1 MPEIRTYREALREAI
16 VHELDRDE
24 SVVLIGEDIGVYGGT
39 HLITVALLEKYGA
52 KRVIDTPICEGGFTG
67 AAIGMAMM
75 GMRPIVEMMTMNF
88 SFLAVDQIIQNA
100 AKVRYFSGGQVKVPL
115 VIRGPNGG
123 GVQLSAQHTHSLES
137 FYGHFPGLKVVAP
150 ASPNDAKGMM
160 LTAVRDDNCV
170 IFLEA
175 GALYGTKGEVDEDNP
190 IPFGKAP
197 PPRAGAGGRATT
209 LARAPGGA
217 VHTSGR
223 HAGSRRHRCRGRR
236 PSQLAAIG
244 RRCDRHI
251 GREDPPRG
259 CRAGAMALVR
269 GGQRGGGDH
278 PGQGVRLPGCSGGAG
293 ERSGSPGALRAEPR
307 ARGFP
312 GRAARGRGRSP
323 GSLPGGEVKMPEV
336 IMPKM
341 GDAMEAGTLS
351 TWLKSEGDEVE
362 IGDVLAEIETD
373 KATMEL
379 TAEDAG
385 ILQEIIASEGDA
397 VPVGEAI
404 AVIVGEGEEA
414 PPRREAKHAEDGARG
429 DAVDEAPA
437 ATATEGKAPEE
448 QKGKAPEDEEGGPS
462 PADGRVRAS
471 PIVRRLAGEHNI
483 DLSGIRGTGPPGP
496 IVERDVRTA
505 LETVGG
511 PVEER
516 PADSTTA
523 GPAPTGAPG
532 TELKPLSR
540 MQRVVGERMQQSWR
554 QAPHHYAT
562 VGVHVDDLLAL
573 RGQLNAE
580 LEEDGI
586 KLSINDFVM
595 KACAVALRK
604 FPKLNSLWTSEG
616 IERHATVDLAM
627 AVALEDGLITPVI
640 KDGADKTLSGISIA
654 ARELA
659 SRAREGKLEP
669 HEFQGGTF
677 TVSNMG
683 MYGVESFTAIV
694 NPPSVAI
701 VAGSSLIRR
710 PGFDA
715 EDNVVPQNTMKLT
728 IGSDHRVVNG
738 AENALYL
745 AEVKRLLERP
755 VLLTV

>member
-1 MPEIRTYREALREAI
+1 
-16 VHELDRDE
+16 
-24 SVVLIGEDIGVYGGT
+24 
-39 HLITVALLEKYGA
+39 
-52 KRVIDTPICEGGFTG
+52 
-67 AAIGMAMM
+67 
-75 GMRPIVEMMTMNF
+75 
-88 SFLAVDQIIQNA
+88 
-100 AKVRYFSGGQVKVPL
+100 
-115 VIRGPNGG
+115 
-123 GVQLSAQHTHSLES
+123 
-137 FYGHFPGLKVVAP
+137 
-150 ASPNDAKGMM
+150 
-160 LTAVRDDNCV
+160 
-170 IFLEA
+170 
-175 GALYGTKGEVDEDNP
+175 
-190 IPFGKAP
+190 
-197 PPRAGAGGRATT
+197 
-209 LARAPGGA
+209 
-217 VHTSGR
+217 
-223 HAGSRRHRCRGRR
+223 
-236 PSQLAAIG
+236 
-244 RRCDRHI
+244 
-251 GREDPPRG
+251 
-259 CRAGAMALVR
+259 
-269 GGQRGGGDH
+269 
-278 PGQGVRLPGCSGGAG
+278 
-293 ERSGSPGALRAEPR
+293 
-307 ARGFP
+307 
-312 GRAARGRGRSP
+312 
-323 GSLPGGEVKMPEV
+323 MPEV

-385 ILQEIIASEGDA
+385 ILQEIIASEGDD

-414 PPRREAKHAEDGARG
+414 PPRREAKPAEDSAHG
-429 DAVDEAPA
+429 DGKDQAPA
-437 ATATEGKAPEE
+437 ATATKVEAPED
-448 QKGKAPEDEEGGPS
+448 QQDKAPEDEEGAPS
-462 PADGRVRAS
+462 PAERSADGRVRAS
-471 PIVRRLAGEHNI
+471 PIVRRVAGEHNI
-483 DLSGIRGTGPPGP
+483 DLSGIQGTGPAGR
-496 IVERDVRTA
+496 IVERDVRAA
-505 LETVGG
+505 LADDG

-540 MQRVVGERMQQSWR
+540 MQRVVGERMQQSWQ

-562 VGVHVDDLLAL
+562 VEVHVDDLLAL
-573 RGQLNAE
+573 RTQLNAG

-616 IERHATVDLAM
+616 IEWHATVDLAM

-640 KDGADKTLSGISIA
+640 KDVANKTLSGISIA
-654 ARELA
+654 AKELA

-669 HEFQGGTF
+669 HEYQGGTF

-701 VAGSSLIRR
+701 VAVSSVIRR

-715 EDNVVPQNTMKLT
+715 EDNVVPQHTMKLT

-745 AEVKRLLERP
+745 AEVKRLLQRP
-755 VLLTV
+755 ILLTV

>member
-1 MPEIRTYREALREAI
+1 
-16 VHELDRDE
+16 
-24 SVVLIGEDIGVYGGT
+24 
-39 HLITVALLEKYGA
+39 
-52 KRVIDTPICEGGFTG
+52 
-67 AAIGMAMM
+67 
-75 GMRPIVEMMTMNF
+75 
-88 SFLAVDQIIQNA
+88 
-100 AKVRYFSGGQVKVPL
+100 
-115 VIRGPNGG
+115 
-123 GVQLSAQHTHSLES
+123 
-137 FYGHFPGLKVVAP
+137 
-150 ASPNDAKGMM
+150 
-160 LTAVRDDNCV
+160 
-170 IFLEA
+170 
-175 GALYGTKGEVDEDNP
+175 
-190 IPFGKAP
+190 
-197 PPRAGAGGRATT
+197 
-209 LARAPGGA
+209 
-217 VHTSGR
+217 
-223 HAGSRRHRCRGRR
+223 
-236 PSQLAAIG
+236 
-244 RRCDRHI
+244 
-251 GREDPPRG
+251 
-259 CRAGAMALVR
+259 
-269 GGQRGGGDH
+269 
-278 PGQGVRLPGCSGGAG
+278 
-293 ERSGSPGALRAEPR
+293 
-307 ARGFP
+307 
-312 GRAARGRGRSP
+312 
-323 GSLPGGEVKMPEV
+323 MPEV

-351 TWLKSEGDEVE
+351 TWLKSEGDAVE

-385 ILQEIIASEGDA
+385 ILQEIIAGEGDA

-414 PPRREAKHAEDGARG
+414 PPRREAKQAEGGARG
-429 DAVDEAPA
+429 DGVDESPA
-437 ATATEGKAPEE
+437 ATAAEAEAPEE
-448 QKGKAPEDEEGGPS
+448 QEGKAPEDEEGGPS
-462 PADGRVRAS
+462 PAERPADGRVRAS

-483 DLSGIRGTGPPGP
+483 DLSGIRGTGPAGR
-496 IVERDVRTA
+496 IVERDLRTA
-505 LETVGG
+505 LETRGG

-523 GPAPTGAPG
+523 GPAGAPG

-540 MQRVVGERMQQSWR
+540 MQRVVGERMQQSWQ

-562 VGVHVDDLLAL
+562 VEVHVDDLLVL
-573 RGQLNAE
+573 RKQLNAG

-616 IERHATVDLAM
+616 IEWHATVDLAM

-640 KDGADKTLSGISIA
+640 KDVANKTLSSISIA
-654 ARELA
+654 AKELA
-659 SRAREGKLEP
+659 SRARDGKLEP
-669 HEFQGGTF
+669 HEYQGGTF

-701 VAGSSLIRR
+701 VAVSSLIRR

-728 IGSDHRVVNG
+728 IGSDHRAVNG

-755 VLLTV
+755 ALLTV

>member
-1 MPEIRTYREALREAI
+1 
-16 VHELDRDE
+16 
-24 SVVLIGEDIGVYGGT
+24 
-39 HLITVALLEKYGA
+39 
-52 KRVIDTPICEGGFTG
+52 
-67 AAIGMAMM
+67 
-75 GMRPIVEMMTMNF
+75 
-88 SFLAVDQIIQNA
+88 
-100 AKVRYFSGGQVKVPL
+100 
-115 VIRGPNGG
+115 
-123 GVQLSAQHTHSLES
+123 
-137 FYGHFPGLKVVAP
+137 
-150 ASPNDAKGMM
+150 
-160 LTAVRDDNCV
+160 
-170 IFLEA
+170 
-175 GALYGTKGEVDEDNP
+175 
-190 IPFGKAP
+190 
-197 PPRAGAGGRATT
+197 
-209 LARAPGGA
+209 
-217 VHTSGR
+217 
-223 HAGSRRHRCRGRR
+223 
-236 PSQLAAIG
+236 
-244 RRCDRHI
+244 
-251 GREDPPRG
+251 
-259 CRAGAMALVR
+259 
-269 GGQRGGGDH
+269 
-278 PGQGVRLPGCSGGAG
+278 
-293 ERSGSPGALRAEPR
+293 
-307 ARGFP
+307 
-312 GRAARGRGRSP
+312 
-323 GSLPGGEVKMPEV
+323 MPEV

-414 PPRREAKHAEDGARG
+414 PPRREAKQAEDGARG
-429 DAVDEAPA
+429 DGVDEAPA
-437 ATATEGKAPEE
+437 ATATEAEAPEE
-448 QKGKAPEDEEGGPS
+448 QEGKAPEDEEGGPS
-462 PADGRVRAS
+462 PAERSADGRVRAS

-483 DLSGIRGTGPPGP
+483 DLSGIQGTGPAGR
-496 IVERDVRTA
+496 IVERDLRAA
-505 LETVGG
+505 LETDGG

-516 PADSTTA
+516 PADSATA
-523 GPAPTGAPG
+523 GAPG
-532 TELKPLSR
+532 TELKQLSR
-540 MQRVVGERMQQSWR
+540 MQRVVGERMQQSWQ

-562 VGVHVDDLLAL
+562 VEVHVDDLLVL
-573 RGQLNAE
+573 RKQLNAG

-604 FPKLNSLWTSEG
+604 FPKLNSLWTSDG
-616 IERHATVDLAM
+616 IEWHATVDLAM

-640 KDGADKTLSGISIA
+640 KDVANKTLSSISIA
-654 ARELA
+654 AKELA

-669 HEFQGGTF
+669 NEFQGGTF

-701 VAGSSLIRR
+701 VAVSSLIRR

-715 EDNVVPQNTMKLT
+715 EDNVVPQNMMKLT

-755 VLLTV
+755 TLLTV

>member
-1 MPEIRTYREALREAI
+1 
-16 VHELDRDE
+16 
-24 SVVLIGEDIGVYGGT
+24 
-39 HLITVALLEKYGA
+39 
-52 KRVIDTPICEGGFTG
+52 
-67 AAIGMAMM
+67 
-75 GMRPIVEMMTMNF
+75 
-88 SFLAVDQIIQNA
+88 
-100 AKVRYFSGGQVKVPL
+100 
-115 VIRGPNGG
+115 
-123 GVQLSAQHTHSLES
+123 
-137 FYGHFPGLKVVAP
+137 
-150 ASPNDAKGMM
+150 
-160 LTAVRDDNCV
+160 
-170 IFLEA
+170 
-175 GALYGTKGEVDEDNP
+175 
-190 IPFGKAP
+190 
-197 PPRAGAGGRATT
+197 
-209 LARAPGGA
+209 
-217 VHTSGR
+217 
-223 HAGSRRHRCRGRR
+223 
-236 PSQLAAIG
+236 
-244 RRCDRHI
+244 
-251 GREDPPRG
+251 
-259 CRAGAMALVR
+259 
-269 GGQRGGGDH
+269 
-278 PGQGVRLPGCSGGAG
+278 
-293 ERSGSPGALRAEPR
+293 
-307 ARGFP
+307 
-312 GRAARGRGRSP
+312 
-323 GSLPGGEVKMPEV
+323 MPEV

-341 GDAMEAGTLS
+341 GDAMEAGTLG

-362 IGDVLAEIETD
+362 VGDVLAEIETD
-373 KATMEL
+373 KTTVEL
-379 TAEDAG
+379 AAEDAG
-385 ILQEIIASEGDA
+385 ILQEIIAGEGDA

-414 PPRREAKHAEDGARG
+414 PPRREAKQAEDGAHG
-429 DAVDEAPA
+429 DGADEAPA
-437 ATATEGKAPEE
+437 ATAAEVEAPEE
-448 QKGKAPEDEEGGPS
+448 QEGKGSAG
-462 PADGRVRAS
+462 GRVRAS

-483 DLSGIRGTGPPGP
+483 ELSGIRGSGPAGR

-505 LETVGG
+505 LETDGG

-516 PADSTTA
+516 PADSATA

-540 MQRVVGERMQQSWR
+540 MQRVVGERMQQSWQ

-573 RGQLNAE
+573 REQLNAG

-616 IERHATVDLAM
+616 IEWHATVDLAM

-640 KDGADKTLSGISIA
+640 KDVANKTLSSISIA
-654 ARELA
+654 AKELA

-701 VAGSSLIRR
+701 VAVSSLIRR

-745 AEVKRLLERP
+745 AEVKRLLQRP
-755 VLLTV
+755 ILLTV

>member
-1 MPEIRTYREALREAI
+1 
-16 VHELDRDE
+16 
-24 SVVLIGEDIGVYGGT
+24 
-39 HLITVALLEKYGA
+39 
-52 KRVIDTPICEGGFTG
+52 
-67 AAIGMAMM
+67 
-75 GMRPIVEMMTMNF
+75 
-88 SFLAVDQIIQNA
+88 
-100 AKVRYFSGGQVKVPL
+100 
-115 VIRGPNGG
+115 
-123 GVQLSAQHTHSLES
+123 
-137 FYGHFPGLKVVAP
+137 
-150 ASPNDAKGMM
+150 
-160 LTAVRDDNCV
+160 
-170 IFLEA
+170 
-175 GALYGTKGEVDEDNP
+175 
-190 IPFGKAP
+190 
-197 PPRAGAGGRATT
+197 
-209 LARAPGGA
+209 
-217 VHTSGR
+217 
-223 HAGSRRHRCRGRR
+223 
-236 PSQLAAIG
+236 
-244 RRCDRHI
+244 
-251 GREDPPRG
+251 
-259 CRAGAMALVR
+259 
-269 GGQRGGGDH
+269 
-278 PGQGVRLPGCSGGAG
+278 
-293 ERSGSPGALRAEPR
+293 
-307 ARGFP
+307 
-312 GRAARGRGRSP
+312 
-323 GSLPGGEVKMPEV
+323 MPEV

-341 GDAMEAGTLS
+341 GDAMEAGTLG

-362 IGDVLAEIETD
+362 VGDVLAEIETD
-373 KATMEL
+373 KTTVEL

-385 ILQEIIASEGDA
+385 ILQEIIVGEGDA

-414 PPRREAKHAEDGARG
+414 PPRREAKQAEDGAHG
-429 DAVDEAPA
+429 DGADEAPA
-437 ATATEGKAPEE
+437 ATAAEVEAPEE
-448 QKGKAPEDEEGGPS
+448 QEGSPS
-462 PADGRVRAS
+462 PAEGSADGRVRAS
-471 PIVRRLAGEHNI
+471 PIVRRLAAEHNI
-483 DLSGIRGTGPPGP
+483 ELSGIRGTGPAGR

-511 PVEER
+511 PVAER
-516 PADSTTA
+516 PAGSATA

-540 MQRVVGERMQQSWR
+540 MQRIVGQRMQQSWQ

-562 VGVHVDDLLAL
+562 VGVQVDDLLAL
-573 RGQLNAE
+573 RKQLNAG

-616 IERHATVDLAM
+616 IEWHATVDLAM

-640 KDGADKTLSGISIA
+640 KDVADKTLSGISIA

-701 VAGSSLIRR
+701 VAVSSLIRR
-710 PGFDA
+710 PGFDS

-745 AEVKRLLERP
+745 AEVKRLLQRP
-755 VLLTV
+755 ILLTV

>member
-1 MPEIRTYREALREAI
+1 
-16 VHELDRDE
+16 
-24 SVVLIGEDIGVYGGT
+24 
-39 HLITVALLEKYGA
+39 
-52 KRVIDTPICEGGFTG
+52 
-67 AAIGMAMM
+67 
-75 GMRPIVEMMTMNF
+75 
-88 SFLAVDQIIQNA
+88 
-100 AKVRYFSGGQVKVPL
+100 
-115 VIRGPNGG
+115 
-123 GVQLSAQHTHSLES
+123 
-137 FYGHFPGLKVVAP
+137 
-150 ASPNDAKGMM
+150 
-160 LTAVRDDNCV
+160 
-170 IFLEA
+170 
-175 GALYGTKGEVDEDNP
+175 
-190 IPFGKAP
+190 
-197 PPRAGAGGRATT
+197 
-209 LARAPGGA
+209 
-217 VHTSGR
+217 
-223 HAGSRRHRCRGRR
+223 
-236 PSQLAAIG
+236 
-244 RRCDRHI
+244 
-251 GREDPPRG
+251 
-259 CRAGAMALVR
+259 
-269 GGQRGGGDH
+269 
-278 PGQGVRLPGCSGGAG
+278 
-293 ERSGSPGALRAEPR
+293 
-307 ARGFP
+307 
-312 GRAARGRGRSP
+312 
-323 GSLPGGEVKMPEV
+323 MPEV

-341 GDAMEAGTLS
+341 GDAMEAGTLG

-414 PPRREAKHAEDGARG
+414 PPRHEAKQAEDGARG
-429 DAVDEAPA
+429 DGVDQTPA
-437 ATATEGKAPEE
+437 ATATEAKAPEE

-483 DLSGIRGTGPPGP
+483 DLSGIRGTGPAGR

-505 LETVGG
+505 LETDGG
-511 PVEER
+511 TVEKR
-516 PADSTTA
+516 PADSTTV
-523 GPAPTGAPG
+523 GPAPAGAPG

-540 MQRVVGERMQQSWR
+540 MQRVVGERMQQSWQ

-573 RGQLNAE
+573 RKQLNAG

-616 IERHATVDLAM
+616 IEWHATVDLAM

-640 KDGADKTLSGISIA
+640 KDVANKTLSSISIA
-654 ARELA
+654 AKELA
-659 SRAREGKLEP
+659 TRAREGKLEP
-669 HEFQGGTF
+669 DEFQGGTF

-701 VAGSSLIRR
+701 VAVSSLIRR

-728 IGSDHRVVNG
+728 IGSDHRAVNG

-755 VLLTV
+755 ALLTV

>member
-1 MPEIRTYREALREAI
+1 
-16 VHELDRDE
+16 
-24 SVVLIGEDIGVYGGT
+24 
-39 HLITVALLEKYGA
+39 
-52 KRVIDTPICEGGFTG
+52 
-67 AAIGMAMM
+67 
-75 GMRPIVEMMTMNF
+75 
-88 SFLAVDQIIQNA
+88 
-100 AKVRYFSGGQVKVPL
+100 
-115 VIRGPNGG
+115 
-123 GVQLSAQHTHSLES
+123 
-137 FYGHFPGLKVVAP
+137 
-150 ASPNDAKGMM
+150 
-160 LTAVRDDNCV
+160 
-170 IFLEA
+170 
-175 GALYGTKGEVDEDNP
+175 
-190 IPFGKAP
+190 
-197 PPRAGAGGRATT
+197 
-209 LARAPGGA
+209 
-217 VHTSGR
+217 
-223 HAGSRRHRCRGRR
+223 
-236 PSQLAAIG
+236 
-244 RRCDRHI
+244 
-251 GREDPPRG
+251 
-259 CRAGAMALVR
+259 
-269 GGQRGGGDH
+269 
-278 PGQGVRLPGCSGGAG
+278 
-293 ERSGSPGALRAEPR
+293 
-307 ARGFP
+307 
-312 GRAARGRGRSP
+312 
-323 GSLPGGEVKMPEV
+323 MPEV

-351 TWLKSEGDEVE
+351 TWLKSEGDAVE

-414 PPRREAKHAEDGARG
+414 PPRREAKQAEDGARG
-429 DAVDEAPA
+429 DGVDESPA
-437 ATATEGKAPEE
+437 ATAAEVEAPEEQEGKAPEE
-448 QKGKAPEDEEGGPS
+448 PEGKAPEDEEGGPAPAERS
-462 PADGRVRAS
+462 ADGRVRAS

-483 DLSGIRGTGPPGP
+483 DLSGIRGTGPAGR
-496 IVERDVRTA
+496 IVERDLRTA
-505 LETVGG
+505 LETNGG

-532 TELKPLSR
+532 TELKQLSR
-540 MQRVVGERMQQSWR
+540 MQRVVGERMQQSWQ

-562 VGVHVDDLLAL
+562 VEVHVDDLLVL
-573 RGQLNAE
+573 RKQLNAG

-616 IERHATVDLAM
+616 IEWHATVDLAM

-640 KDGADKTLSGISIA
+640 KDVANKTLSSISIA
-654 ARELA
+654 AKELA

-669 HEFQGGTF
+669 NEFQGGTF

-701 VAGSSLIRR
+701 VAVSSLIRR

-745 AEVKRLLERP
+745 AELKRLLQRP
-755 VLLTV
+755 TLLTV

>member
-1 MPEIRTYREALREAI
+1 
-16 VHELDRDE
+16 
-24 SVVLIGEDIGVYGGT
+24 
-39 HLITVALLEKYGA
+39 
-52 KRVIDTPICEGGFTG
+52 
-67 AAIGMAMM
+67 
-75 GMRPIVEMMTMNF
+75 
-88 SFLAVDQIIQNA
+88 
-100 AKVRYFSGGQVKVPL
+100 
-115 VIRGPNGG
+115 
-123 GVQLSAQHTHSLES
+123 
-137 FYGHFPGLKVVAP
+137 
-150 ASPNDAKGMM
+150 
-160 LTAVRDDNCV
+160 
-170 IFLEA
+170 
-175 GALYGTKGEVDEDNP
+175 
-190 IPFGKAP
+190 
-197 PPRAGAGGRATT
+197 
-209 LARAPGGA
+209 
-217 VHTSGR
+217 
-223 HAGSRRHRCRGRR
+223 
-236 PSQLAAIG
+236 
-244 RRCDRHI
+244 
-251 GREDPPRG
+251 
-259 CRAGAMALVR
+259 
-269 GGQRGGGDH
+269 
-278 PGQGVRLPGCSGGAG
+278 
-293 ERSGSPGALRAEPR
+293 
-307 ARGFP
+307 
-312 GRAARGRGRSP
+312 
-323 GSLPGGEVKMPEV
+323 MPEV

-385 ILQEIIASEGDA
+385 ILQEIIASEGDD

-414 PPRREAKHAEDGARG
+414 PPRREAKPAEDSASG
-429 DAVDEAPA
+429 DGKDQAPA
-437 ATATEGKAPEE
+437 ATATKVEAPED
-448 QKGKAPEDEEGGPS
+448 QQDKAPEDEEGAPS
-462 PADGRVRAS
+462 PAERSADGRVRAS
-471 PIVRRLAGEHNI
+471 PIVRRVAGEHNI
-483 DLSGIRGTGPPGP
+483 DLSGIQGTGPAGR
-496 IVERDVRTA
+496 IVERDVRAA
-505 LETVGG
+505 LADDG

-540 MQRVVGERMQQSWR
+540 MQRVVGERMQQSWQ

-562 VGVHVDDLLAL
+562 VEVHVDDLLAL
-573 RGQLNAE
+573 RTQLNAG

-616 IERHATVDLAM
+616 IEWHATVDLAM

-640 KDGADKTLSGISIA
+640 KDVANKTLSGISIA
-654 ARELA
+654 AKELA

-669 HEFQGGTF
+669 HEYQGGTF

-701 VAGSSLIRR
+701 VAVSSVIRR

-715 EDNVVPQNTMKLT
+715 EDNVVPQHTMKLT

-745 AEVKRLLERP
+745 AEVKRLLQRP
-755 VLLTV
+755 ILLTV

>member
-1 MPEIRTYREALREAI
+1 
-16 VHELDRDE
+16 
-24 SVVLIGEDIGVYGGT
+24 
-39 HLITVALLEKYGA
+39 
-52 KRVIDTPICEGGFTG
+52 
-67 AAIGMAMM
+67 
-75 GMRPIVEMMTMNF
+75 
-88 SFLAVDQIIQNA
+88 
-100 AKVRYFSGGQVKVPL
+100 
-115 VIRGPNGG
+115 
-123 GVQLSAQHTHSLES
+123 
-137 FYGHFPGLKVVAP
+137 
-150 ASPNDAKGMM
+150 
-160 LTAVRDDNCV
+160 
-170 IFLEA
+170 
-175 GALYGTKGEVDEDNP
+175 
-190 IPFGKAP
+190 
-197 PPRAGAGGRATT
+197 
-209 LARAPGGA
+209 
-217 VHTSGR
+217 
-223 HAGSRRHRCRGRR
+223 
-236 PSQLAAIG
+236 
-244 RRCDRHI
+244 
-251 GREDPPRG
+251 
-259 CRAGAMALVR
+259 
-269 GGQRGGGDH
+269 
-278 PGQGVRLPGCSGGAG
+278 
-293 ERSGSPGALRAEPR
+293 
-307 ARGFP
+307 
-312 GRAARGRGRSP
+312 
-323 GSLPGGEVKMPEV
+323 MPEV

-341 GDAMEAGTLS
+341 GDAMEAGTLG

-385 ILQEIIASEGDA
+385 ILQEIIGSEGDA
-397 VPVGEAI
+397 VPVGGSI

-414 PPRREAKHAEDGARG
+414 PPRREAKQADDGARG
-429 DAVDEAPA
+429 DGVDETPA
-437 ATATEGKAPEE
+437 ATATEVKAAEE

-483 DLSGIRGTGPPGP
+483 DLSGIRGTGPAGR

-505 LETVGG
+505 LETDGG
-511 PVEER
+511 TVEKR

-523 GPAPTGAPG
+523 VPAPTGAPG

-540 MQRVVGERMQQSWR
+540 MQRVVGERMQQSWQ

-562 VGVHVDDLLAL
+562 VGVHVDDLLVL
-573 RGQLNAE
+573 RKQLNAG

-616 IERHATVDLAM
+616 IEWHATVDLAM

-640 KDGADKTLSGISIA
+640 KDVANKTLSSISIVA
-654 ARELA
+654 KELA
-659 SRAREGKLEP
+659 SRAREGKLGP
-669 HEFQGGTF
+669 DEFQGGTF

-701 VAGSSLIRR
+701 VAVSSLIRR

-755 VLLTV
+755 ALLTV

>member
-1 MPEIRTYREALREAI
+1 
-16 VHELDRDE
+16 
-24 SVVLIGEDIGVYGGT
+24 
-39 HLITVALLEKYGA
+39 
-52 KRVIDTPICEGGFTG
+52 
-67 AAIGMAMM
+67 
-75 GMRPIVEMMTMNF
+75 
-88 SFLAVDQIIQNA
+88 
-100 AKVRYFSGGQVKVPL
+100 
-115 VIRGPNGG
+115 
-123 GVQLSAQHTHSLES
+123 
-137 FYGHFPGLKVVAP
+137 
-150 ASPNDAKGMM
+150 
-160 LTAVRDDNCV
+160 
-170 IFLEA
+170 
-175 GALYGTKGEVDEDNP
+175 
-190 IPFGKAP
+190 
-197 PPRAGAGGRATT
+197 
-209 LARAPGGA
+209 
-217 VHTSGR
+217 
-223 HAGSRRHRCRGRR
+223 
-236 PSQLAAIG
+236 
-244 RRCDRHI
+244 
-251 GREDPPRG
+251 
-259 CRAGAMALVR
+259 
-269 GGQRGGGDH
+269 
-278 PGQGVRLPGCSGGAG
+278 
-293 ERSGSPGALRAEPR
+293 
-307 ARGFP
+307 
-312 GRAARGRGRSP
+312 
-323 GSLPGGEVKMPEV
+323 MPEV

-341 GDAMEAGTLS
+341 GDAMEAGTLG

-414 PPRREAKHAEDGARG
+414 PPRREAKQAEDATRG
-429 DAVDEAPA
+429 DGEDQAPA
-437 ATATEGKAPEE
+437 ATATKVEAPEE
-448 QKGKAPEDEEGGPS
+448 KDGKAPEDEEGGPS
-462 PADGRVRAS
+462 PAERSADGRVRAS
-471 PIVRRLAGEHNI
+471 PVVRRLAGEHNI
-483 DLSGIRGTGPPGP
+483 DLSGIQGTGPAGR
-496 IVERDVRTA
+496 IVERDLRAA
-505 LETVGG
+505 LADGG

-540 MQRVVGERMQQSWR
+540 MQRVVGERMQQSWQ

-573 RGQLNAE
+573 RKQLNAG

-595 KACAVALRK
+595 KGCAVALRK

-616 IERHATVDLAM
+616 IEWHATVDLAM

-640 KDGADKTLSGISIA
+640 KDVANKTLSGISIVA
-654 ARELA
+654 KELA

-669 HEFQGGTF
+669 HEYQGGTF

-701 VAGSSLIRR
+701 VAVSSLIRR

-745 AEVKRLLERP
+745 AELKRLLQRP
-755 VLLTV
+755 TLLTV

>member
-1 MPEIRTYREALREAI
+1 
-16 VHELDRDE
+16 
-24 SVVLIGEDIGVYGGT
+24 
-39 HLITVALLEKYGA
+39 
-52 KRVIDTPICEGGFTG
+52 
-67 AAIGMAMM
+67 
-75 GMRPIVEMMTMNF
+75 
-88 SFLAVDQIIQNA
+88 
-100 AKVRYFSGGQVKVPL
+100 
-115 VIRGPNGG
+115 
-123 GVQLSAQHTHSLES
+123 
-137 FYGHFPGLKVVAP
+137 
-150 ASPNDAKGMM
+150 
-160 LTAVRDDNCV
+160 
-170 IFLEA
+170 
-175 GALYGTKGEVDEDNP
+175 
-190 IPFGKAP
+190 
-197 PPRAGAGGRATT
+197 
-209 LARAPGGA
+209 
-217 VHTSGR
+217 
-223 HAGSRRHRCRGRR
+223 
-236 PSQLAAIG
+236 
-244 RRCDRHI
+244 
-251 GREDPPRG
+251 
-259 CRAGAMALVR
+259 
-269 GGQRGGGDH
+269 
-278 PGQGVRLPGCSGGAG
+278 
-293 ERSGSPGALRAEPR
+293 
-307 ARGFP
+307 
-312 GRAARGRGRSP
+312 
-323 GSLPGGEVKMPEV
+323 MPEV

-351 TWLKSEGDEVE
+351 TWLKSEGDVVE

-414 PPRREAKHAEDGARG
+414 PPRREAKQAEDGARG
-429 DAVDEAPA
+429 DGVDEAPA
-437 ATATEGKAPEE
+437 ATATEVEAPGE
-448 QKGKAPEDEEGGPS
+448 QEGKAPEDEEGGPS
-462 PADGRVRAS
+462 PVERSADGRVRAS

-483 DLSGIRGTGPPGP
+483 DLSGIRGTGPAGR
-496 IVERDVRTA
+496 IVERDLRAA
-505 LETVGG
+505 LEAHGG

-523 GPAPTGAPG
+523 GAPG
-532 TELKPLSR
+532 TELKQLSR
-540 MQRVVGERMQQSWR
+540 MQRVVGERMQQSWQ

-562 VGVHVDDLLAL
+562 VEVHVDDLLVL
-573 RGQLNAE
+573 RKQLNAG

-604 FPKLNSLWTSEG
+604 FPKLNSLWTSDG
-616 IERHATVDLAM
+616 IEWHATVDLAM

-640 KDGADKTLSGISIA
+640 KDVANKTLSSISIA
-654 ARELA
+654 AKELA

-669 HEFQGGTF
+669 NEFQGGTF

-701 VAGSSLIRR
+701 VAVSSLIRR

-715 EDNVVPQNTMKLT
+715 EDNVVPQNMMKLT

-755 VLLTV
+755 ALLTV

>member
-1 MPEIRTYREALREAI
+1 
-16 VHELDRDE
+16 
-24 SVVLIGEDIGVYGGT
+24 
-39 HLITVALLEKYGA
+39 
-52 KRVIDTPICEGGFTG
+52 
-67 AAIGMAMM
+67 
-75 GMRPIVEMMTMNF
+75 
-88 SFLAVDQIIQNA
+88 
-100 AKVRYFSGGQVKVPL
+100 
-115 VIRGPNGG
+115 
-123 GVQLSAQHTHSLES
+123 
-137 FYGHFPGLKVVAP
+137 
-150 ASPNDAKGMM
+150 
-160 LTAVRDDNCV
+160 
-170 IFLEA
+170 
-175 GALYGTKGEVDEDNP
+175 
-190 IPFGKAP
+190 
-197 PPRAGAGGRATT
+197 
-209 LARAPGGA
+209 
-217 VHTSGR
+217 
-223 HAGSRRHRCRGRR
+223 
-236 PSQLAAIG
+236 
-244 RRCDRHI
+244 
-251 GREDPPRG
+251 
-259 CRAGAMALVR
+259 
-269 GGQRGGGDH
+269 
-278 PGQGVRLPGCSGGAG
+278 
-293 ERSGSPGALRAEPR
+293 
-307 ARGFP
+307 
-312 GRAARGRGRSP
+312 
-323 GSLPGGEVKMPEV
+323 MPEV

-341 GDAMEAGTLS
+341 GDAMEAGTIGA
-351 TWLKSEGDEVE
+351 WLKTEGDEVE

-373 KATMEL
+373 KTTMEL

-385 ILQEIIASEGDA
+385 ILQEIIAGEGDA

-404 AVIVGEGEEA
+404 AVIVGEGQEA
-414 PPRREAKHAEDGARG
+414 PPRRQAKQAEDGARG
-429 DAVDEAPA
+429 DGADEAPA
-437 ATATEGKAPEE
+437 ATAAEVEAPEE
-448 QKGKAPEDEEGGPS
+448 QEGKAPEDEEGGPP

-483 DLSGIRGTGPPGP
+483 DLSGIRGTGPAGR
-496 IVERDVRTA
+496 IVERDLRTA
-505 LETVGG
+505 LETNGG

-516 PADSTTA
+516 PADSATA

-540 MQRVVGERMQQSWR
+540 IQRIVGERMQQSWQ

-573 RGQLNAE
+573 RKQLNAG

-616 IERHATVDLAM
+616 IEWHATVDLAM

-640 KDGADKTLSGISIA
+640 KDVANKTLSSISIA
-654 ARELA
+654 AKELA
-659 SRAREGKLEP
+659 SRARKGKLAP
-669 HEFQGGTF
+669 NEFRGGTF

-701 VAGSSLIRR
+701 VTVSSLIRR

-755 VLLTV
+755 ILLAV